1 MGFFEGSL
9 PNLTSMLEGEKTLI
23 FPAQSSVQKE
33 IPLYLK
39 IRCVEYSMSTIAR
52 SGGYNPEGGA
62 NIGNVKAYIYV
73 PVPSKLIT
81 QTAMRYKQ
89 ESNEDFMKGTEQTLS
104 EDFIQLL
111 GGKAS
116 AWLDKKIPGLGRWS
130 TYSKEALRR
139 IGKAYSSLIETDF
152 TETIL
157 QSGSKRSFT
166 ISMYLPCLNLDD
178 SLAAAEIASAFESL
192 ALPTMMG
199 VNASAFL
206 PINFGAQFH
215 FHPPMW
221 FFGIG
226 PLLSTNTDIDW
237 TSQPQASVLTNVAV
251 SRTAIDASSFTALD
265 VNIKPVAY
273 SITLNFQEIET
284 AFRAIDADILTG
296 SQKGTSFVI
305 KNRSGASRS
314 AGVTDI
320 TSILPGL

>member
-52 SGGYNPEGGA
+52 SGGYNPEGGG

-116 AWLDKKIPGLGRWS
+116 AWLDKKTPGLGKWS

-320 TSILPGL
+320 KSILPGL